1 MPIVAKQI
9 DIGSTLEQ
17 IRQQFNNLQSDVT
30 TLQASPT
37 YGTSII
43 FEGTTNDDYETS
55 LTAQDPT
62 ADRTIYLPNENG
74 TVLTTASVV
83 NSDTSTITANNSTD
97 ETVYPVFVDG
107 ATGTQGLETDNGFSY
122 NPLSGDLRIINLVI
136 DDGGIIG
143 SATDRNAIAIS
154 SAGVVTLS
162 ATDSLSVTGTSTF
175 NEDVTFTG
183 AAYNMVWDKSANSLE
198 FADGGNAYWGTD
210 LIYDSS
216 MTVLIGIF
224 KIQAPAVYLSKVL
237 QLRLEMLVELRPWRI
252 LRQMVLLLS
261 TMIIVRSLQQVLLVS
276 V

>member
-83 NSDTSTITANNSTD
+83 NSDTSTITANNATN

-136 DDGGIIG
+136 DDG
-143 SATDRNAIAIS
+143 
-154 SAGVVTLS
+154 
-162 ATDSLSVTGTSTF
+162 
-175 NEDVTFTG
+175 
-183 AAYNMVWDKSANSLE
+183 
-198 FADGGNAYWGTD
+198 
-210 LIYDSS
+210 
-216 MTVLIGIF
+216 
-224 KIQAPAVYLSKVL
+224 
-237 QLRLEMLVELRPWRI
+237 
-252 LRQMVLLLS
+252 
-261 TMIIVRSLQQVLLVS
+261 
-276 V
+276 

>member
-43 FEGTTNDDYETS
+43 FEGTTNADYETS

-107 ATGTQGLETDNGFSY
+107 ATGTQGLESDDGLWY
-122 NPLSGDLRIINLVI
+122 NTNSGDLKFVNLFF
-136 DDGGIIG
+136 DNAGIIG
-143 SATDRNAIAIS
+143 SVADRNAI
-154 SAGVVTLS
+154 
-162 ATDSLSVTGTSTF
+162 
-175 NEDVTFTG
+175 
-183 AAYNMVWDKSANSLE
+183 
-198 FADGGNAYWGTD
+198 
-210 LIYDSS
+210 
-216 MTVLIGIF
+216 
-224 KIQAPAVYLSKVL
+224 
-237 QLRLEMLVELRPWRI
+237 
-252 LRQMVLLLS
+252 
-261 TMIIVRSLQQVLLVS
+261 
-276 V
+276 